1 MDCFSETGVTNL
13 ARRGTEA
20 SVTRGFAA
28 LGALGLVLL
37 AAGCGGTASRTLA
50 TVAGER
56 ITQQQV
62 DALVSRARE
71 EARNERQDFPDRDS
85 EVYREL
91 QQQALAMLVYRVQVE
106 TAAKRLGIA
115 ITDAQARH
123 SLGMKPAR
131 RKDAPELLF
140 EHAIGAIGIEEGEDE
155 EGPLRISDARLALTL
170 QALERKLGRDGVQP
184 WIERTRRSVPVR
196 YA

>member
-1 MDCFSETGVTNL
+1 M
-13 ARRGTEA
+13 
-20 SVTRGFAA
+20 TRGLAA
-28 LGALGLVLL
+28 LGALGLVVL
-37 AAGCGGTASRTLA
+37 AAGCGGKGDRTLA

-71 EARNERQDFPDRDS
+71 EARNERRDFPDRDS

-91 QQQALAMLVYRVQVE
+91 QQQALAMLVYRAQVE
-106 TAAKRLGIA
+106 TAARRLGIA
-115 ITDAQARH
+115 VTDAQARR
-123 SLGMKPAR
+123 SLGMNAAR
-131 RKDAPELLF
+131 RKELPELVF
-140 EHAIGAIGIEEGEDE
+140 EHAIGALGLEEGEDE

-184 WIERTRRSVPVR
+184 WIERARRSVPVR
-196 YA
+196 YGVE

>member
-1 MDCFSETGVTNL
+1 MRCPSETGVTNL
-13 ARRGTEA
+13 PRRGTEA
-20 SVTRGFAA
+20 TVTRALAA

-37 AAGCGGTASRTLA
+37 AAGCGGTGAQTHA
-50 TVAGER
+50 TVAGQQ

-71 EARNERQDFPDRDS
+71 EALNERQDFPERGS

-91 QQQALAMLVYRVQVE
+91 QQQALAMLVYRAQVE

-115 ITDAQARH
+115 VTDTQARN
-123 SLGMKPAR
+123 SLGLQPPR
-131 RKDAPELLF
+131 HKDAPELVF
-140 EHAIGAIGIEEGEDE
+140 EHAIGAVGLEEGKDE
-155 EGPLRISDARLALTL
+155 EGPLRIADARLALTL
-170 QALERKLGRDGVQP
+170 KALERKLGRDGVQP